1 MLTQDNVLVEL
12 NEGLVKLTGFSEEEL
27 IGKSI
32 NDFIKMLR
40 INSYYNLPDAD
51 NCEMGCFIFTKECEP
66 REVIVTYKSVDDR
79 KKYTIKER
87 FFSRIDN
94 RLPYVYKLI
103 SDNNIGAALYSV
115 PEGIV
120 LKTNKVFSNYWG
132 RCSLEGKSI
141 KEIYY
146 GYEGSKYERLFLDII
161 ETEKTYHSQ
170 ESTNIYDKE
179 CSNYWVATLVPIVI
193 NNKVKYI
200 IHTAIDVTDKVFSRN
215 ILFKQK
221 QELKGIIDNLE
232 LFFAI
237 ISYPELNFIDINNKA
252 TALLNSSIGY
262 HSDIIGKSIYDL
274 FRNNISEIDNIKKYF
289 IHNRNCYT
297 MTAKIKVNGEEIF
310 LKHILQP
317 MVNSKNEIYEILV
330 IAFDVSDE
338 EKTKNIL
345 ENSMKF
351 QDDVYANITH
361 ELKTPVNVIYSAA
374 QMIELFLKSNSL
386 EDFRSKLS
394 NYNDNIKQNCYRL
407 IKLTNNLLD
416 LSRIKNNFLEINLID
431 KNIVDIVRDIVLSV
445 SNYIHF
451 KRINIKFETNVKEKI
466 IACDTNFIDRILLN
480 LISNAIK
487 FSNPG
492 SSIVVSVFDFE
503 STVEITVKDN
513 GIGMEKNQLD
523 KIFDR
528 FYQVDKS
535 LSRSAEGV
543 GIGLFLVKTLVEL
556 HGGKISIESEVGIG
570 STFKIELPVITAPTS
585 NRKST
590 SNFTNKT
597 DILNIEFS
605 DIYANE

>member
-1 MLTQDNVLVEL
+1 M
-12 NEGLVKLTGFSEEEL
+12 
-27 IGKSI
+27 
-32 NDFIKMLR
+32 
-40 INSYYNLPDAD
+40 
-51 NCEMGCFIFTKECEP
+51 
-66 REVIVTYKSVDDR
+66 
-79 KKYTIKER
+79 
-87 FFSRIDN
+87 
-94 RLPYVYKLI
+94 
-103 SDNNIGAALYSV
+103 
-115 PEGIV
+115 
-120 LKTNKVFSNYWG
+120 
-132 RCSLEGKSI
+132 
-141 KEIYY
+141 
-146 GYEGSKYERLFLDII
+146 
-161 ETEKTYHSQ
+161 
-170 ESTNIYDKE
+170 
-179 CSNYWVATLVPIVI
+179 
-193 NNKVKYI
+193 KYI

-221 QELKGIIDNLE
+221 QELKDIIDNLE

-237 ISYPELNFIDINNKA
+237 LSYPELNFIDINNKA

-274 FRNNISEIDNIKKYF
+274 FCNNVSEIDNIKNYF
-289 IHNRNCYT
+289 INNRNCYT
-297 MTAKIKVNGEEIF
+297 MTATVKINGEAIF

-317 MVNSKNEIYEILV
+317 MINSKNEIYEILV

-345 ENSMKF
+345 ENSMKL

-361 ELKTPVNVIYSAA
+361 ELKTPVNVIYSAT
-374 QMIELFLKSNSL
+374 QMIELFLKNDNL
-386 EDFRSKLS
+386 EDFRSKFS

-416 LSRIKNNFLEINLID
+416 LSRIKNNLMEINLVEE
-431 KNIVDIVRDIVLSV
+431 NIVDIVSTIVLSV
-445 SNYIHF
+445 SNYIQF
-451 KRINIKFETNVKEKI
+451 KKINIKFETDVKEKI
-466 IACDTNFIDRILLN
+466 IACDANFIDRILLN

-513 GIGMEKNQLD
+513 VIGIEKNQLD

-570 STFKIELPVITAPTS
+570 STFKIELPVIIAPTS

-590 SNFTNKT
+590 DHFINKT
-597 DILNIEFS
+597 DIIKVEFS
-605 DIYANE
+605 DIYSNDI